1 MTLAVSF
8 AHGALALMNRPSTAA
23 TTQEKMPSVL
33 FSCICRR
40 QTRGR
45 ENSSAGKG
53 KKLVERWTLTNFGKL
68 RSAVRCVG

>member
-1 MTLAVSF
+1 
-8 AHGALALMNRPSTAA
+8 MNRPSTAA

-45 ENSSAGKG
+45 ESSSAGKG
-53 KKLVERWTLTNFGKL
+53 KKISREMNVDEL
-68 RSAVRCVG
+68 R